1 MYKAIIVEDEL
12 LIRVAYQSIVDWQAY
27 GFELVGMFENGQ
39 EALEAFDELKPDF
52 VLTDTIMPLCNGI
65 ELIRQIKE
73 RAPETICII
82 LSAYGDLD
90 YVKEGMRIGIDDYLL
105 KLDITPERLGSL
117 LESVALKLQK
127 QKRSGVELVS
137 GERQKEREDFIR
149 RWIRG
154 EFTERD
160 MIQDYLKFY
169 GIKLNMHQLICLSI
183 LIEPEKQCA
192 FTAEMSGTMKQVVIQ
207 TLQSAGTWVLVD
219 MQSNY
224 LCAVGCCDDDT
235 MQQYKESVMKSIRF
249 SLKSVMNLSDVT
261 IQCEAADDPL
271 SVPVVFRAMAPCS
284 AADHTISVVIQE
296 IVDRVLHL
304 QYAEVIEGLKELSS
318 LFSETPFLLVD
329 AVRNNCS
336 YILMG
341 LQTAMKNDPLLEEWM
356 KDYYTK
362 MKSDLLH
369 CFHSRDFIHW
379 VDEFGVKL
387 EEMRQSRISSA
398 TVAEKATEYICR
410 HYSENLSLSDIAEYC
425 SISATYLSRIFPQEL
440 GKGVQ
445 EYLIDRRIKEAK
457 KLLMETNKKIY
468 EIAAG
473 VGYPDPVY
481 FNKVFKR
488 NTGMTP
494 KEYRMQKI
502 AIKTKNDKKI

>member
-1 MYKAIIVEDEL
+1 
-12 LIRVAYQSIVDWQAY
+12 
-27 GFELVGMFENGQ
+27 
-39 EALEAFDELKPDF
+39 
-52 VLTDTIMPLCNGI
+52 
-65 ELIRQIKE
+65 
-73 RAPETICII
+73 
-82 LSAYGDLD
+82 
-90 YVKEGMRIGIDDYLL
+90 
-105 KLDITPERLGSL
+105 
-117 LESVALKLQK
+117 
-127 QKRSGVELVS
+127 
-137 GERQKEREDFIR
+137 
-149 RWIRG
+149 
-154 EFTERD
+154 
-160 MIQDYLKFY
+160 
-169 GIKLNMHQLICLSI
+169 
-183 LIEPEKQCA
+183 
-192 FTAEMSGTMKQVVIQ
+192 
-207 TLQSAGTWVLVD
+207 
-219 MQSNY
+219 
-224 LCAVGCCDDDT
+224 
-235 MQQYKESVMKSIRF
+235 
-249 SLKSVMNLSDVT
+249 MNLSDVT

-425 SISATYLSRIFPQEL
+425 SISATYLSRIF
-440 GKGVQ
+440 
-445 EYLIDRRIKEAK
+445 RRNWE
-457 KLLMETNKKIY
+457 
-468 EIAAG
+468 
-473 VGYPDPVY
+473 
-481 FNKVFKR
+481 KVFR
-488 NTGMTP
+488 S
-494 KEYRMQKI
+494 I
-502 AIKTKNDKKI
+502 

>member
-1 MYKAIIVEDEL
+1 MDQ
-12 LIRVAYQSIVDWQAY
+12 R
-27 GFELVGMFENGQ
+27 
-39 EALEAFDELKPDF
+39 
-52 VLTDTIMPLCNGI
+52 
-65 ELIRQIKE
+65 
-73 RAPETICII
+73 
-82 LSAYGDLD
+82 
-90 YVKEGMRIGIDDYLL
+90 RIH
-105 KLDITPERLGSL
+105 
-117 LESVALKLQK
+117 
-127 QKRSGVELVS
+127 
-137 GERQKEREDFIR
+137 
-149 RWIRG
+149 
-154 EFTERD
+154 ERD

-369 CFHSRDFIHW
+369 CFHSGI
-379 VDEFGVKL
+379 L
-387 EEMRQSRISSA
+387 
-398 TVAEKATEYICR
+398 YI
-410 HYSENLSLSDIAEYC
+410 
-425 SISATYLSRIFPQEL
+425 
-440 GKGVQ
+440 G
-445 EYLIDRRIKEAK
+445 
-457 KLLMETNKKIY
+457 
-468 EIAAG
+468 
-473 VGYPDPVY
+473 
-481 FNKVFKR
+481 
-488 NTGMTP
+488 
-494 KEYRMQKI
+494 
-502 AIKTKNDKKI
+502 